1 MTDEQRLG
9 LVRGLHTAVYLVMA
23 ASVFVLLYAGI
34 SGASGPWLWWALA
47 LISVEIVVFV
57 GSGMKCPMTALVTR
71 YDRAGNG
78 VSDTFLPKRITRH
91 TLRVFGPLIVIAF
104 ILLAMRWLGGL

>member
-9 LVRGLHTAVYLVMA
+9 LVRGVHTAVYLVMA

-34 SGASGPWLWWALA
+34 SGASGPWLWWALI

-57 GSGMKCPMTALVTR
+57 GSGMKCPLTALVSR
-71 YDRAGNG
+71 YDRDWNG
-78 VSDTFLPKRITRH
+78 VSDTFLPERITRH

-104 ILLAMRWLGGL
+104 ILLAIRWLGWP

>member
-9 LVRGLHTAVYLVMA
+9 LVRGVHTAVYLVMA

-57 GSGMKCPMTALVTR
+57 GSGMKCPMTALVSR
-71 YDRAGNG
+71 YDRDGNR
-78 VSDTFLPKRITRH
+78 VSDTFMPERITRH
-91 TLRVFGPLIVIAF
+91 TLRVFGPLIVLAF
-104 ILLAMRWLGGL
+104 GLLATRWLGWL

>member
-9 LVRGLHTAVYLVMA
+9 LVRGVHTAVYLVMA

-47 LISVEIVVFV
+47 LISVEIVVFA

-71 YDRAGNG
+71 YDRAGKG
-78 VSDTFLPKRITRH
+78 VSDTFLPQRITRH
-91 TLRVFGPLIVIAF
+91 TLRVFGPLIGLAF
-104 ILLAMRWLGGL
+104 LLLAVRWLGWL